1 MKLKKFNEMWDP
13 MGSWSPK
20 HPDNQIAKKEEP
32 KIVTVQEIKEELKKD

>member
-20 HPDNQIAKKEEP
+20 HTDNQISKKE
-32 KIVTVQEIKEELKKD
+32 